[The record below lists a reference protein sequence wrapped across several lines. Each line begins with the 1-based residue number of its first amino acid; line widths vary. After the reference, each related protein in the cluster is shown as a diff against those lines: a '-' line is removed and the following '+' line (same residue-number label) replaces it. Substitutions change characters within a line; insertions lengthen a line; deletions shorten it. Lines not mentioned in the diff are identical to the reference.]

1 MKPNAHRD
9 NHELQ
14 RLIDQ
19 AFYVLELPGLRCSI
33 QTSIELAHHQ
43 ASTAQGEALPPGR
56 IKELASR
63 AHDAAHLRLLS
74 AVAGLVGVRQAEADI
89 EGRWEAIDDLVSA
102 VNLMLAAVEVEHMPS
117 TQRSTEPRTIC
128 GQCGRYRSEVTQ

>member
-1 MKPNAHRD
+1 MIPDLATRRANRD
-9 NHELQ
+9 NHEMQ

-19 AFYVLELPGLRCSI
+19 AFYVLESCSI
-33 QTSIELAHHQ
+33 QTSIELAQRQ
-43 ASTAQGEALPPGR
+43 ACTARGDDFPPGHVED
-56 IKELASR
+56 IASR

-102 VNLMLAAVEVEHMPS
+102 INLMLAAVEADK
-117 TQRSTEPRTIC
+117 
-128 GQCGRYRSEVTQ
+128 